1 MPAIDFDRI
10 KDQGKNFADGF
21 TPGQKAMTILG
32 VIAVVIAGMTFSHWS
47 SSTDYAPLYGNLSG
61 ADAAKVTDKL
71 TSAGVKYKLTDGGA
85 TVMVPAGEVY
95 KQRVALSADGL
106 PSNNDGLALLDKE
119 GITAS
124 EFVQRVDYQRAMQG
138 ELEKTINAI
147 DGISATTV
155 NLTIPPDQ
163 VFAGATAD
171 KPSAAV
177 LVQPTGGTKIPSD
190 TVQAIVHLVASSIP
204 NLTPDTVTVADS
216 SGNVLNAPG
225 MDSSSSQGL
234 EQQSAFD
241 TTLSTSVSSFLAA
254 ALGPSHAQVHVQSEL
269 NFDQQKTTSITNTAP
284 AGTNGK
290 PLPQQ
295 QSNKSEKFTG
305 GGGGT
310 NGVLGVTQGVPGA
323 ANSGTQNY
331 TKTDAQANNA
341 LDQVWKDVQ
350 QAPGKINRL
359 SVAVLLDSTVVQPQA
374 VADWTKQIQAAVGY
388 NKARGDIV
396 QVTTTTFSADS
407 AKAAKAALKSGSAAA
422 PNTMMDLV
430 RHVVTLLIIALVL
443 FFAWRAIKRAEANRV
458 PLRVPLDLRELE
470 AADTRALEA
479 STVSA
484 SPRLSAAERQALA
497 PAAPAELGM
506 EGELTDLIEHQP
518 DEVAQTLRSW
528 LADRRT

>member
-1 MPAIDFDRI
+1 MPAIDLDRI
-10 KDQGKNFADGF
+10 RDQGKNFVDGF

-32 VIAVVIAGMTFSHWS
+32 VIAVVLASMAFSHWS
-47 SSTDYAPLYGNLSG
+47 SPTDYAPLYTSLSG
-61 ADAAKVTDKL
+61 ADAGKVTQALD
-71 TSAGVKYKLTDGGA
+71 SAGVKWKLTDGGA
-85 TVMVPAGEVY
+85 TVLVPSDQVY
-95 KQRVALSADGL
+95 KQRVALSAKGL
-106 PSNNDGLALLDKE
+106 PSNADGLALLDKE

-138 ELEKTINAI
+138 ELEKTIDAI

-171 KPSAAV
+171 APSAAV
-177 LVQPTGGTKIPSD
+177 LVQPAAGTKVSSD
-190 TVQAIVHLVASSIP
+190 AVQAIVHLVASSIP
-204 NLTPDTVTVADS
+204 NLTPDAVTVADS

-225 MDSSSSQGL
+225 MDGSSSQGL
-234 EQQSAFD
+234 EQQTAFD
-241 TTLSTSVSSFLAA
+241 TTLGASVSTFLAS
-254 ALGPSHAQVHVQSEL
+254 ALGPNHANVHVQSEL
-269 NFDQQKTTSITNTAP
+269 NFDQQQTTSLTNTAP
-284 AGTNGK
+284 AGTGGK

-295 QSNKSEKFTG
+295 QSNNSEKFTG
-305 GGGGT
+305 GAGGT
-310 NGVLGVTQGVPGA
+310 NGVLGVTAGVPGA

-331 TKTDAQANNA
+331 TKTNNQANNA

-359 SVAVLLDSTVVQPQA
+359 SVAVLLDSSA
-374 VADWTKQIQAAVGY
+374 VKPADVANWTSQIQAAVGY
-388 NKARGDIV
+388 SKARGDVV
-396 QVTTTTFSADS
+396 QVTTVPFSADA
-407 AKAAKAALKSGSAAA
+407 AKAAKDQLKAATASS

-479 STVSA
+479 SVA
-484 SPRLSAAERQALA
+484 VPRLSDAERRALS
-497 PAAPAELGM
+497 PAADMGVES
-506 EGELTDLIEHQP
+506 ELTDLIEQQP

>member
-47 SSTDYAPLYGNLSG
+47 SSTDYAPLYGNLTG
-61 ADAAKVTDKL
+61 ADAAKVTEKL
-71 TSAGVKYKLTDGGA
+71 DSAGIKYKLTDGGA

-124 EFVQRVDYQRAMQG
+124 EFVQRVDYQRTMQG

-177 LVQPTGGTKIPSD
+177 LVQPAGGTKVSSD

-225 MDSSSSQGL
+225 MDSSSGQGL
-234 EQQSAFD
+234 EQQTAFD
-241 TTLSTSVSSFLAA
+241 TSLSASVLAFLAS
-254 ALGPSHAQVHVQSEL
+254 ALGPNHANVKVQSQL
-269 NFDQQKTTSITNTAP
+269 NFDKKQTTSLTNTAP
-284 AGTNGK
+284 QGTNGK
-290 PLPQQ
+290 ALPEQ
-295 QSNKSEKFTG
+295 QSKSAETYDG
-305 GGGGT
+305 GAGGT
-310 NGVLGVTQGVPGA
+310 NGVLGVTQGTPGA
-323 ANSGTQNY
+323 AAAGKSNY
-331 TKTDAQANNA
+331 SKTSDQANNA
-341 LDQVWKDVQ
+341 LDKVWSDVQ
-350 QAPGKINRL
+350 
-359 SVAVLLDSTVVQPQA
+359 
-374 VADWTKQIQAAVGY
+374 
-388 NKARGDIV
+388 
-396 QVTTTTFSADS
+396 
-407 AKAAKAALKSGSAAA
+407 
-422 PNTMMDLV
+422 
-430 RHVVTLLIIALVL
+430 
-443 FFAWRAIKRAEANRV
+443 
-458 PLRVPLDLRELE
+458 
-470 AADTRALEA
+470 
-479 STVSA
+479 
-484 SPRLSAAERQALA
+484 
-497 PAAPAELGM
+497 
-506 EGELTDLIEHQP
+506 
-518 DEVAQTLRSW
+518 
-528 LADRRT
+528 